1 MKVLEV
7 YQLSN
12 SKAYLSIFRQTQPAN
27 VNDHLLINHRVFAY
41 VKWNFQINDNLRS
54 SKLSENGGET
64 TYLVK
69 LDTKIPRGIFD
80 KSSNLI
86 TQYVCLFIES

>member
-1 MKVLEV
+1 VKVLEV

-12 SKAYLSIFRQTQPAN
+12 GGQGLSQHFSTAQPAN

-54 SKLSENGGET
+54 SKLSEDRKWGRNH
-64 TYLVK
+64 
-69 LDTKIPRGIFD
+69 
-80 KSSNLI
+80 
-86 TQYVCLFIES
+86 LFT